1 MMSYQNAMDRFHKTL
16 KIAMKNEALLMV
28 MDTLSKMAELMV
40 QKGEKERAVEI
51 LTIALLYPMR
61 DGTRAR
67 AEGLYLSLEAEMCPR
82 VIADAKL
89 LAEDITLDDLMVVIL
104 GQDQA

>member
-51 LTIALLYPMR
+51 LTITLRYPMR
-61 DGTRAR
+61 EGTRAR
-67 AEGLYLSLEAEMCPR
+67 AENLFQELQAQLSPR
-82 VIADAKL
+82 VIENAKL
-89 LAEDITLDDLMVVIL
+89 LAEDITLDDLMVAIL
-104 GQDQA
+104 GTDQN